1 MRSVFSYLTIF
12 IFAALT
18 ITAYAETNWYEG
30 GNLHKADIST
40 WRKASYQNKLA
51 TASDW
56 TLISPKIKAIVMES
70 RNIETNKVFA
80 KELVDCIDQS
90 IEGVNVTG
98 SAADFAVM
106 CMVIMTWLE

>member
-1 MRSVFSYLTIF
+1 
-12 IFAALT
+12 
-18 ITAYAETNWYEG
+18 
-30 GNLHKADIST
+30 
-40 WRKASYQNKLA
+40 
-51 TASDW
+51 
-56 TLISPKIKAIVMES
+56 MES